1 MEMKVVSALILGL
14 VIGVIVG
21 GAVGAFVLPQQVHSF
36 FPSTLNTSTNTSTST
51 NTITPEAAGAKT
63 IDFISNYGG
72 LPPGVNVTLINVTE
86 AEDADLYKI
95 AVNMS
100 AGGISRT
107 VMTYL
112 TKDGKILFP
121 QGIDIEEVESRQTK
135 ETVTRTRQTIG
146 NFIVSGDEI
155 CKDDGKPAIYF
166 FGSDGCPHCKW
177 EHPVIADV
185 ASKFKDFISFHDD
198 MNNFTADRDIF
209 ARYSTGGVP
218 TIVLGCR
225 YYRIGSGENQ
235 GKEQE
240 AKILT
245 ALICNLTDNKPIDIC
260 STPEIE
266 ALIAR
271 I

>member
-1 MEMKVVSALILGL
+1 MEKEAVGVLTIGL
-14 VIGVIVG
+14 VIGLIAG
-21 GAVGAFVLPQQVHSF
+21 CAVGAFVVPQ
-36 FPSTLNTSTNTSTST
+36 PGALTTNTSA
-51 NTITPEAAGAKT
+51 NVITPEAAGAKT
-63 IDFISNYGG
+63 IDFISNYGR

-86 AEDADLYKI
+86 AEDANLYKI
-95 AVNMS
+95 AVNIS
-100 AGGISRT
+100 AMGISRT

-121 QGIDIEEVESRQTK
+121 QGIDIAEVESRQTK
-135 ETVTRTRQTIG
+135 RQTIG
-146 NFIVSGDEI
+146 DFIVSGDEV

-166 FGSDGCPHCKW
+166 FGSDGCLHCKW
-177 EHPVIADV
+177 EHLVIADV
-185 ASKFKDFISFHDD
+185 ASKFKDFISFHDN

-225 YYRIGSGENQ
+225 YYRIGSGENH

-245 ALICNLTDNKPIDIC
+245 ALICNLTDNKPVDVC
-260 STPEIE
+260 STPEIQ

>member
-1 MEMKVVSALILGL
+1 MEKKAVGVLTIGL
-14 VIGVIVG
+14 VIGLIAG
-21 GAVGAFVLPQQVHSF
+21 CAVGAFVVPQ
-36 FPSTLNTSTNTSTST
+36 PGALTTNTGA
-51 NTITPEAAGAKT
+51 NVITPEAAGAKT

-72 LPPGVNVTLINVTE
+72 LPPSVNVTLINVTE
-86 AEDADLYKI
+86 AEDANLYKI
-95 AVNMS
+95 AVNIS
-100 AGGISRT
+100 AMGISRT
-107 VMTYL
+107 VITYL

-121 QGIDIEEVESRQTK
+121 QGIDIAEVESRQAK
-135 ETVTRTRQTIG
+135 EAVTRTRRTIG
-146 NFIVSGDEI
+146 NFIVSGDEV

-166 FGSDGCPHCKW
+166 FGSDGCLHCKW

-185 ASKFKDFISFHDD
+185 ASKFKDFISFHDN

-225 YYRIGSGENQ
+225 YYRIGSGKNH

-245 ALICNLTDNKPIDIC
+245 ALICNLTDNKPVDVC
-260 STPEIE
+260 STPEIQ
-266 ALIAR
+266 ALLAR

>member
-1 MEMKVVSALILGL
+1 MEMKAVGVLIIGL

-21 GAVGAFVLPQQVHSF
+21 CAVGAFVLPQQVLSF
-36 FPSTLNTSTNTSTST
+36 SALNTNTHTNA

-72 LPPGVNVTLINVTE
+72 LPPGVNATLINVTE

-100 AGGISRT
+100 ARGISWT
-107 VMTYL
+107 IMTYL

-121 QGIDIEEVESRQTK
+121 QGIDIEEVESRSKQTK
-135 ETVTRTRQTIG
+135 EAATQSRRQTIG
-146 NFIVSGDEI
+146 NFIVSGDEV

-166 FGSDGCPHCKW
+166 FGSDGCSHCKW

-185 ASKFKDFISFHDD
+185 ASKFKDFISFHDN
-198 MNNFTADRDIF
+198 MNNFTADRGIF

-245 ALICNLTDNKPIDIC
+245 ALICNLTDNKPVDVC
-260 STPEIE
+260 STPEIQ